1 MSSGRTFGASL
12 KPAWS
17 ADKIEAFLDAT
28 QGDILV
34 YIINHDKDNNDLG
47 ELVEPHTHIYLE
59 YETPR
64 KLSTVANLLEVE
76 ANFIEIIRN
85 KKGYLRYLTHKDDL
99 DKFQYDDSEVLTN
112 SSLSYDLRLLGASLS
127 DKEIADYILEGRGL
141 DLLGIVPAGRLR
153 TIQSLLHFDTSN
165 VTLQQV
171 RALNDKLDAV
181 ADTLK
186 QFERYAY
193 NAVKQFG
200 NNAEKMANALVE
212 LALLAGNAFEALGAD
227 SIKKG
232 ILHNERFN
240 S

>member
-1 MSSGRTFGASL
+1 MSSGRVFGASL

-17 ADKIEAFLDAT
+17 ADKIEAFLEAT

-34 YIINHDKDNNDLG
+34 YIINHDKDSNDLG

-64 KLSTVANLLEVE
+64 KLSTIANLLEVE

-99 DKFQYDDSEVLTN
+99 DKFQYDNSEVLTN
-112 SSLSYDLRLLGASLS
+112 SSVSYDLRLLGASLS

-153 TIQSLLHFDTSN
+153 TIQSFLHFDTSN
-165 VTLQQV
+165 ATLQQV
-171 RALNDKLDAV
+171 RELNYKLDKV
-181 ADTLK
+181 VSFVDHLDLTIKDLLV
-186 QFERYAY
+186 
-193 NAVKQFG
+193 NASTSAKDLIEG
-200 NNAEKMANALVE
+200 LRSISREIANFRGHALM
-212 LALLAGNAFEALGAD
+212 
-227 SIKKG
+227 IK
-232 ILHNERFN
+232 RR
-240 S
+240 

>member
-1 MSSGRTFGASL
+1 MSSGRVFGASL

-17 ADKIEAFLDAT
+17 ADKIEAFLEAT

-64 KLSTVANLLEVE
+64 KLSTIANLLEVE

-112 SSLSYDLRLLGASLS
+112 SSVSYDLRLLGASLS
-127 DKEIADYILEGRGL
+127 DKEIADYMLEGRGL

-153 TIQSLLHFDTSN
+153 TIQSLLHFDASN
-165 VTLQQV
+165 ATLQQV
-171 RALNDKLDAV
+171 RELDYKLDKV
-181 ADTLK
+181 VNFVDHLDLTIKDLLV
-186 QFERYAY
+186 
-193 NAVKQFG
+193 NASTGAK
-200 NNAEKMANALVE
+200 ALIDGLHSISKE
-212 LALLAGNAFEALGAD
+212 IAAFRSTA
-227 SIKKG
+227 IT
-232 ILHNERFN
+232 RRR
-240 S
+240 

>member
-1 MSSGRTFGASL
+1 MSSGRVFGASL

-17 ADKIEAFLDAT
+17 ADKIEAFLEAT

-34 YIINHDKDNNDLG
+34 YIINHDKDNNELG

-64 KLSTVANLLEVE
+64 KLSTIANLLEVE

-99 DKFQYDDSEVLTN
+99 DKFQYDNSEVLTN
-112 SSLSYDLRLLGASLS
+112 SSISYDLRLLGASLS

-153 TIQSLLHFDTSN
+153 TIQSFLHFDTSN
-165 VTLQQV
+165 ATLQQV
-171 RALNDKLDAV
+171 RELNYKLDKV
-181 ADTLK
+181 VSFVDHLDLTIKDLLV
-186 QFERYAY
+186 
-193 NAVKQFG
+193 NASTSAKDLIEG
-200 NNAEKMANALVE
+200 LRSISREIANFRGHALM
-212 LALLAGNAFEALGAD
+212 
-227 SIKKG
+227 IK
-232 ILHNERFN
+232 RR
-240 S
+240 

>member
-1 MSSGRTFGASL
+1 M
-12 KPAWS
+12 
-17 ADKIEAFLDAT
+17 
-28 QGDILV
+28 V

-64 KLSTVANLLEVE
+64 KLSTIANLLEVE

-112 SSLSYDLRLLGASLS
+112 SSVSYDLRLLGASLS
-127 DKEIADYILEGRGL
+127 DKEIAEYILEGRGL

-165 VTLQQV
+165 ATLNQV
-171 RALNDKLDAV
+171 RELNYKLDKV
-181 ADTLK
+181 VNFVDHLDLTIKDLLV
-186 QFERYAY
+186 
-193 NAVKQFG
+193 NASTGAK
-200 NNAEKMANALVE
+200 ALIDGLHSISKE
-212 LALLAGNAFEALGAD
+212 ISAFRSTAM
-227 SIKKG
+227 I
-232 ILHNERFN
+232 RRR
-240 S
+240 

>member
-1 MSSGRTFGASL
+1 MSSGRVFGASL

-17 ADKIEAFLDAT
+17 NDKIQQFLKAT

-34 YIINHDKDNNDLG
+34 YIINHNKDSNDLG

-76 ANFIEIIRN
+76 VNFIEIIRN

-112 SSLSYDLRLLGASLS
+112 TSLSYDLRLLGASLS

-165 VTLQQV
+165 ATLQQA
-171 RALNDKLDAV
+171 RELNYKLDTV
-181 ADTLK
+181 VSFVEDLDTSIKSLI
-186 QFERYAY
+186 
-193 NAVKQFG
+193 
-200 NNAEKMANALVE
+200 ANASTGAKE
-212 LALLAGNAFEALGAD
+212 LIDGLRSISKEIAAFRSTAMV
-227 SIKKG
+227 
-232 ILHNERFN
+232 RRR
-240 S
+240 

>member
-1 MSSGRTFGASL
+1 MSNGRVFGASL

-17 ADKIEAFLDAT
+17 ADKIKAFLEAT

-34 YIINHDKDNNDLG
+34 YIINHDKDYNDLG

-64 KLSTVANLLEVE
+64 KLSTIANLLKVE

-99 DKFQYDDSEVLTN
+99 DKFQYDNSEVLTN
-112 SSLSYDLRLLGASLS
+112 SSVSYDLRLLGASLS
-127 DKEIADYILEGRGL
+127 DKEIAEYILEGRGL

-165 VTLQQV
+165 TTLNQV
-171 RALNDKLDAV
+171 RMLNDKLDKV
-181 ADTLK
+181 VDFIDYLDLTIKDLLV
-186 QFERYAY
+186 
-193 NAVKQFG
+193 NVKKG
-200 NNAEKMANALVE
+200 GVALVE
-212 LALLAGNAFEALGAD
+212 SLKSISKEISAFRSTAM
-227 SIKKG
+227 IKR
-232 ILHNERFN
+232 H
-240 S
+240 

>member
-1 MSSGRTFGASL
+1 MSSGRVFGASL

-17 ADKIEAFLDAT
+17 ADKIEALEAT

-64 KLSTVANLLEVE
+64 KLSTIANLLEVE

-99 DKFQYDDSEVLTN
+99 DKFQYDNSEVLTN
-112 SSLSYDLRLLGASLS
+112 SSISYDLRLLGASLS

-153 TIQSLLHFDTSN
+153 TIQSFLHFDTSN
-165 VTLQQV
+165 ATLQQV
-171 RALNDKLDAV
+171 RELNYKLDKV
-181 ADTLK
+181 VSFVDHLDLTIKDLLV
-186 QFERYAY
+186 
-193 NAVKQFG
+193 NASTSAKDLIEG
-200 NNAEKMANALVE
+200 LRSISREIANFRGHALM
-212 LALLAGNAFEALGAD
+212 
-227 SIKKG
+227 IK
-232 ILHNERFN
+232 RR
-240 S
+240 

>member
-1 MSSGRTFGASL
+1 MSSGRVFGASL

-17 ADKIEAFLDAT
+17 NDKIQQFLEAT
-28 QGDILV
+28 RGDILV

-112 SSLSYDLRLLGASLS
+112 SSVSYDLRLLGAALS
-127 DKEIADYILEGRGL
+127 DKEIAEYILEGRGL

-153 TIQSLLHFDTSN
+153 TIQSLLHFDNSN
-165 VTLQQV
+165 ATLQQV
-171 RALNDKLDAV
+171 RELNDKLDKV
-181 ADTLK
+181 VDFVEDLDISIK
-186 QFERYAY
+186 SLI
-193 NAVKQFG
+193 
-200 NNAEKMANALVE
+200 ANAST
-212 LALLAGNAFEALGAD
+212 GAKD
-227 SIKKG
+227 LIEGLRSISREIANFRGHAPMIK
-232 ILHNERFN
+232 RR
-240 S
+240 

>member
-1 MSSGRTFGASL
+1 MSSGRVFGASL

-17 ADKIEAFLDAT
+17 ADKIKAFLDAT

-64 KLSTVANLLEVE
+64 KLSTIANLLEVE

-85 KKGYLRYLTHKDDL
+85 KKGYLRYLTNKDDL
-99 DKFQYDDSEVLTN
+99 DKFQYDDNEVLTN
-112 SSLSYDLRLLGASLS
+112 SSISYDLRLLGASLS
-127 DKEIADYILEGRGL
+127 DKEIAEYIIEGRGL

-165 VTLQQV
+165 ATLQQV
-171 RALNDKLDAV
+171 KELNYKLDKV
-181 ADTLK
+181 VNFVEDLDISIK
-186 QFERYAY
+186 SLI
-193 NAVKQFG
+193 
-200 NNAEKMANALVE
+200 ANAST
-212 LALLAGNAFEALGAD
+212 GAKD
-227 SIKKG
+227 LIEGLRSISREIANFRGHSPMIK
-232 ILHNERFN
+232 RR
-240 S
+240 

>member
-1 MSSGRTFGASL
+1 MSSGRVFGASL

-17 ADKIEAFLDAT
+17 ADKIQQFLEAT
-28 QGDILV
+28 RGDILV

-47 ELVEPHTHIYLE
+47 EIVEPHTHIYLE

-99 DKFQYDDSEVLTN
+99 DKFQYDNSEVLTN

-165 VTLQQV
+165 ATLNQV
-171 RALNDKLDAV
+171 RELNYKLDKV
-181 ADTLK
+181 VNFVDHLDLTIKELLV
-186 QFERYAY
+186 
-193 NAVKQFG
+193 NASTGAK
-200 NNAEKMANALVE
+200 ALIDGLHSISKE
-212 LALLAGNAFEALGAD
+212 ISAFRSTA
-227 SIKKG
+227 IT
-232 ILHNERFN
+232 RRR
-240 S
+240 